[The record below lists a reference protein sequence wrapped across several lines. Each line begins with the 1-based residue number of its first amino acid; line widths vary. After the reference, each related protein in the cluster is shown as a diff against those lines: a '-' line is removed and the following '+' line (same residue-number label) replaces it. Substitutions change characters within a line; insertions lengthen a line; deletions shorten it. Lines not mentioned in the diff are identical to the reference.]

1 MFAAP
6 LAWCAVWGCRT
17 PCVYDAEP
25 LPRFLVDPVAVA
37 DTSHIAE
44 PVAVPVER
52 RPAVTLADAVQEC
65 VLNNMR
71 IKSGEEKIRIAQ
83 SDYITESLIPNS
95 QLMVQAQ
102 LLPITTINFDN
113 QAGPPQYDALATVPI
128 DWYLFGKRVA
138 AQCAAKLNIDVAQ
151 AEFADLMRKEIAQ
164 TVDAFY
170 DALEADEAL
179 KLADADVKAL
189 QNLERTAKERAK
201 DDDKSAI
208 EARRAKLAV
217 LDSQRELRKRRAAA
231 ETTKAKL
238 QARIG
243 RPPDTPDFVV
253 KGTLAIRATAP
264 LLTITRAWALAEK
277 NRPDLIAARRA
288 ICAADAAIE
297 RERRRAHAQVSV
309 ITGADYQDQARITG
323 FRNALLWTVAVNTT
337 LPFTDRNQGHILAAE
352 SAARN
357 ARATL
362 QVATADARAELE
374 QALAEYTEA
383 LNGVTGEDVASLKT
397 AREVRDG
404 TLEAYRQGTKELNLL
419 DALDAEKA
427 YRDRLR
433 NTLANITDYWQALN
447 KLNAAIGLR
456 VLTAQEA
463 DKDSLIEDA
472 KPKDAE
478 P

>member
-1 MFAAP
+1 MAI
-6 LAWCAVWGCRT
+6 CALPGCFT
-17 PCVYDAEP
+17 PVTYDGDP
-25 LPRFLVDPVAVA
+25 LPRFLVDPSNPPSVANVP
-37 DTSHIAE
+37 E
-44 PVAVPVER
+44 PAFVPVNK

-83 SDYITESLIPNS
+83 ADYVTESLIPNS
-95 QLMVQAQ
+95 QLMVDAQ
-102 LLPITTINFDN
+102 LLPVSTVNFDN
-113 QAGPPQYDALATVPI
+113 QAGPPQYDALVTVPI
-128 DWYLFGKRVA
+128 DWFLFGKRVA
-138 AQCAAKLNIDVAQ
+138 AQCAARLNIDVAQ

-170 DALEADEAL
+170 DALEADAAV
-179 KLADADVKAL
+179 KLADEDVKAL
-189 QNLERTAKERAK
+189 KNLERTAQERAK
-201 DDDKSAI
+201 DDAKSEI
-208 EARRAKLAV
+208 EARRASLAV
-217 LDSQRELRKRRAAA
+217 LDSQREMRKRRAAA

-264 LLTITRAWALAEK
+264 LLTITRAWELAEQ
-277 NRPDLIAARRA
+277 NRPDLVAARRS
-288 ICAADAAIE
+288 ICAADAAVE
-297 RERRRAHAQVSV
+297 RERRRAHAQVTFT
-309 ITGADYQDQARITG
+309 TGADYMDQMRITG
-323 FRNALLWTVAVNTT
+323 FRNAWLWTTAVTTT
-337 LPFTDRNQGHILAAE
+337 LPFTDRNQGRILAAE

-357 ARATL
+357 ARASL
-362 QVATADARAELE
+362 QVAIADARAELE

-383 LNGVTGEDVASLKT
+383 LNGVTGEDIASLKT
-397 AREVRDG
+397 AREVRDE
-404 TLEAYRQGTKELNLL
+404 TLAAYRKGTKELNLL

-433 NTLANITDYWQALN
+433 NTLGNITDYWQALN

-463 DKDSLIEDA
+463 ESENILDEA
-472 KPKDAE
+472 KTKSQSE
-478 P
+478 K